1 MTKPFDFYLTRG
13 MQRTS
18 QNLKKDVVKNDF
30 GIRVQPLVSIEPEH
44 IIIDELHLL
53 RICDKLLRNLIL
65 DTKTLDDKNAVH
77 GEKSDFLGQLTEKIR
92 GCGVSLYILTK
103 MGTQDELDWSS
114 LTGSDYEKHLEFI
127 F

>member
-1 MTKPFDFYLTRG
+1 MTKPKDFYHTRG

-18 QNLKKDVVKNDF
+18 HNLKEDVVKNDF
-30 GIRVQPLVSIEPEH
+30 GVRAQPPEH
-44 IIIDELHLL
+44 IIIDELHLRL
-53 RICDKLLRNLIL
+53 RICDKLLRKLIL